1 MVFAVVSLRWGLMG
15 QLAVWG
21 AFLVLV
27 LGGLLTAASCR
38 EAFSRLIAVG
48 ATAVLFA
55 QMVVN
60 TGMTIG
66 VMPITGMTLPFIS
79 AGGSSLVAAW
89 LLVGLIL
96 SVGLRPPSR
105 LWREQFAFDD
115 GGGHA

>member
-1 MVFAVVSLRWGLMG
+1 MVFAVIAVRWGLLG
-15 QLAVWG
+15 QLLTWG
-21 AFLVLV
+21 LFLVLV
-27 LGGLLTAASCR
+27 AGGLLTAAGCR
-38 EAFSRLIAVG
+38 EAFGRLIAVG
-48 ATAVLFA
+48 ATALLFA

-66 VMPITGMTLPFIS
+66 VMPITGMTLPFVS

-115 GGGHA
+115 GGRHG